1 MKRLIVTVTCG
12 ALAGFALSANAA
24 LIGYWNAANPGA
36 SPGTQWDDLSG
47 NGHHLASVDTGSG
60 APVHNSGSGSYT
72 LNQANGFVGTGPSS
86 DFDFDNSAGGSSA
99 DPYTFNVYM
108 KWAGP
113 NSGDVPYTIM
123 TKAGGPGDQVQRP
136 QVQHGHYTG
145 HAFSLSWDQ
154 PDSLQ
159 LIQQTGNNSL
169 RTGAR
174 RGDAGDGVG
183 SLKDQDVMMTVTHDG
198 TGTGGGLALY
208 ANGIELTA
216 SKFGQGN
223 INGST
228 LNGGALQIGTN
239 DDTGGLTQTNNGFAG
254 DLYFVEIYDTA
265 LTGEEV
271 LNRFNSIPEPTT
283 LALLGIGGGLLWW
296 RRRIS

>member
-12 ALAGFALSANAA
+12 ALAGFALSANADR
-24 LIGYWNAANPGA
+24 IGYWNAANPGA

-47 NGHHLASVDTGSG
+47 SGHHLDLVDTGSG
-60 APVHNSGSGSYT
+60 APVHNAASGSFT
-72 LNQANGFVGTGPSS
+72 LNQANGFVGTGSSS
-86 DFDFDNSAGGSSA
+86 DYDFDNSAGGSSA
-99 DPYTFNVYM
+99 DPYTFNAYM
-108 KWAGP
+108 NWGGA
-113 NSGDVPYTIM
+113 NQGDVPYTIM
-123 TKAGGPGDQVQRP
+123 TKADRP
-136 QVQHGHYTG
+136 QEAGGHYTG

-154 PDSLQ
+154 QDALQ
-159 LIQQTGNNSL
+159 VIQQTGNNSE

-174 RGDAGDGVG
+174 RGDGGDGVG
-183 SLKDQDVMMTVTHDG
+183 SLGGQDVMMTVTHDG
-198 TGTGGGLALY
+198 TGTPGGLALY
-208 ANGIELTA
+208 ANGIELT
-216 SKFGQGN
+216 STKFAAGGL
-223 INGST
+223 NGTT

-239 DDTGGLTQTNNGFAG
+239 DDTGGIGQTNNGFAG